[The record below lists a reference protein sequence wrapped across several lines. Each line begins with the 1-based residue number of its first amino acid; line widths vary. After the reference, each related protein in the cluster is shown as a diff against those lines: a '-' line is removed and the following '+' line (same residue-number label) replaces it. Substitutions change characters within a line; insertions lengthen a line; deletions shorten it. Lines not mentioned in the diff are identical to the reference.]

1 MAKFTDLIKNL
12 TEEKLNE
19 RVMVT
24 SYRNTETLT
33 RGEAL
38 NKYFEGAVVC
48 DGCESERYFFIV
60 TQLLEGHV
68 HCYD

>member
-1 MAKFTDLIKNL
+1 MNKFTDLIKNL

-24 SYRNTETLT
+24 CYNDTETLT

-38 NKYFEGAVVC
+38 DKYFEGAVEC
-48 DGCESERYFFIV
+48 DGCESERYFSIV
-60 TQLLEGHV
+60 MQLLEGHV
-68 HCYD
+68 HCCD